1 MSDQITKMHSQQFT
15 TNVGLLVMQKQSRLR
30 TAVLSNTYEGKAAQI
45 IQQVGSIELQPWVRG
60 ADTPIINTPH
70 DVRWLDPKT
79 KHGGQ
84 LIDRADFLRM
94 IANPTNAYVQTAT
107 AAANRAIDN
116 EIITQ
121 FFGTA
126 VSGEDRS
133 VTQTWDAF
141 TAANPTHLVDSTG
154 AANMTVAKLRSAKK
168 AILAENTD
176 IMSEFFCVINA
187 SMHDSLLAET
197 LVVSR
202 DYNGERP
209 ILVDGRID
217 RFMGFTFIIT
227 ELIPSRASLKHSAM
241 AFAKP
246 GLAVGIFKE
255 ASNGA
260 SGEVTTRID
269 EIPGKAYATQVYTSV
284 TVGASRVEEK
294 QCAEIVCAD

>member
-30 TAVLSNTYEGKAAQI
+30 NAVMSDTYVGKSAQI
-45 IQQVGSIELQPWVRG
+45 IQQIGSIDLQPWVRG
-60 ADTPIINTPH
+60 ADTPLINTPH

-84 LIDRADFLRM
+84 LIDKADFLRM
-94 IANPTNAYVQTAT
+94 IANPTNGYVQTAA
-107 AAANRAIDN
+107 AAANREIDK
-116 EIITQ
+116 EIIAQ

-126 VSGEDRS
+126 VSGEDRGTS
-133 VTQTWDAF
+133 TTWDAF
-141 TAANPTHLVDSTG
+141 TAANTSHLVDSTG

-168 AILAENTD
+168 ALLAENVD
-176 IMSEFFCVINA
+176 PMSEFFCVINA

-197 LVVSR
+197 MVVSR
-202 DYNGERP
+202 DYNGDRP
-209 ILVDGRID
+209 VLVDGRID

-227 ELIPSRASLKHSAM
+227 ELIPSRATSKHSAM

-246 GLAVGIFKE
+246 GMAVGIF
-255 ASNGA
+255 GD
-260 SGEVTTRID
+260 VTNRID
-269 EIPGKAYATQVYTSV
+269 ELPGKAYSTQIYTSI

-294 QCAEIVCAD
+294 QCVEIVCSD